1 MFRSQGRPGTVSE
14 GVVKEPVP
22 FFFFFLHSFHC
33 TRLKFREGAV
43 ALLHDF

>member
-22 FFFFFLHSFHC
+22 FFFFFTQLSLHKVKVS
-33 TRLKFREGAV
+33 
-43 ALLHDF
+43 